1 MRRSA
6 TIALRFVVLAT
17 LVIGLAALFAPA
29 PRTNSPYL
37 SALSDVGLGTPAMAK
52 LCHSKC
58 NPLTNTCVDAHC
70 GLKDCD
76 VLCVF
81 SGSTCSTQTCP

>member
-1 MRRSA
+1 MRPVA
-6 TIALRFVVLAT
+6 KLVLRFLVVVAVAT
-17 LVIGLAALFAPA
+17 AATVFYGP
-29 PRTNSPYL
+29 PSGSRTPYM
-37 SALSDVGLGTPAMAK
+37 SALSELTLGAPAQAK

-58 NPLTNTCVDAHC
+58 NPLYNICVEAHC